1 MKNKA
6 FNEFLLSFALLLTS
20 CLILFIPATL
30 DWEPGPVGIG
40 ISLVVLGIS
49 LVGFGVSFVYA
60 ISSMIIGAKQLVKKA
75 GKKGYSIAA
84 VIGGCLLTTFYLL
97 AIFELRFVE

>member
-1 MKNKA
+1 MIPGVGGPFIRSVTMKNKA

-30 DWEPGPVGIG
+30 DWEPGPVGI
-40 ISLVVLGIS
+40 
-49 LVGFGVSFVYA
+49 
-60 ISSMIIGAKQLVKKA
+60 SSMIIGAKQLFKKA

-84 VIGGCLLTTFYLL
+84 VIGGCLLTTFYLV
-97 AIFELRFVE
+97 AILEMMFVE